1 MERQASSMS
10 KRLTAIASSGAEKAR
25 IEWGTLDYGK
35 ALPPMQ
41 LDPKREYKPL
51 RDPRMRET
59 RWSGLR
65 SCASMGACMSDV
77 ARMTGWRHVAL
88 MCCA

>member
-51 RDPRMRET
+51 RDPRMKDALERMKELREHG
-59 RWSGLR
+59 SLYE
-65 SCASMGACMSDV
+65 
-77 ARMTGWRHVAL
+77 
-88 MCCA
+88 